1 MDSFFGIFFGALA
14 IIAFGACIGA
24 GLRGRPGRLF
34 GLAILKIGLVCLF
47 VLLLF
52 VDSFPHNEWPVP
64 SSVSAARAGWQRV
77 LWGRM
82 MSRRG
87 RIDGNA
93 EARLS
98 PLFSRPFSHIPL
110 RRARPGFPSFP
121 FPAGGEAG
129 RRLSAGYPAFLQ

>member
-1 MDSFFGIFFGALA
+1 MTPVKEQEEQDLSEILQIRRDKLSSLVEAGQDPFVITKYAVDAKAADIVANFDEMEGKTVS
-14 IIAFGACIGA
+14 IA
-24 GLRGRPGRLF
+24 
-34 GLAILKIGLVCLF
+34 
-47 VLLLF
+47 
-52 VDSFPHNEWPVP
+52 
-64 SSVSAARAGWQRV
+64 
-77 LWGRM
+77 GRM

>member
-1 MDSFFGIFFGALA
+1 MSEVEMTPVKEQEEQDLSEILQIRRDKLSSLVEAGQDPFVITKYAVDAKAADIVANFEEMEGKTVS
-14 IIAFGACIGA
+14 IA
-24 GLRGRPGRLF
+24 
-34 GLAILKIGLVCLF
+34 
-47 VLLLF
+47 
-52 VDSFPHNEWPVP
+52 
-64 SSVSAARAGWQRV
+64 
-77 LWGRM
+77 GRM

-129 RRLSAGYPAFLQ
+129 RRLSAGYPAFLQWL